1 MLSFWQ
7 GVLDVFITR
16 RELLLTAFW
25 QHVWLSG
32 AALLLICAAGIPA
45 GILITR
51 LRRLAP
57 VVIGI
62 AGFLYTIP
70 SIALF
75 GFMIPL
81 VGIGVKNA
89 LIALFI
95 YGLMP
100 LIRNT
105 YVGITE
111 VDHSIV
117 EAARGMGATDWQ
129 ILRDVEIPLA
139 LPLIVAGFRTV
150 TVMTIAVATI
160 AAFIGAGG
168 LGAVIWRGIN
178 TYNPALVMAGSIPV
192 ALMAISADGTLGILE
207 KILLRRSRG
216 DVSARGRQ
224 LKTVQTWHTRRR

>member
-7 GVLDVFITR
+7 GVFDIIITR
-16 RELLLTAFW
+16 RELLLSAFW
-25 QHVWLSG
+25 EHVWLSG
-32 AALLLICAAGIPA
+32 VALVLICAAGIPA

-51 LRRLAP
+51 MRRLAP
-57 VVIGI
+57 VIIGF

-81 VGIGVKNA
+81 VGIGVNNA

-105 YVGITE
+105 YVGIRE
-111 VDHSIV
+111 VDASVV

-178 TYNPALVMAGSIPV
+178 TYNPELVMAGSIPV
-192 ALMAISADGTLGILE
+192 AMMAVSADGVLGMLE
-207 KILLRRSRG
+207 KVLLRRSRG
-216 DVSARGRQ
+216 DVPSSRLHPKAEQ
-224 LKTVQTWHTRRR
+224 SW